1 MRLLPLIFLAL
12 CGLPVACAASE
23 KSLLP
28 GAESIG
34 RRPDWMR
41 DPRQFADRLP
51 FIDAFGQY
59 RHATW
64 TGKVASDADI
74 TAQAAAETADLAARP
89 TPAGINGW
97 GGWLAG
103 PALQAS
109 GRFRVEQ
116 VDGRWWLVDP
126 DGRLF
131 FSHGIT
137 TLFHLSSI
145 TLVGPERQAWFA
157 DRPWEREPGLL
168 VDLSAHL
175 PGAAQ
180 TRGFSFFDLNQRR
193 KHGPD
198 WKAAAFDLAHRRLR
212 SWGFNTI
219 GNWSEP
225 EFCAARR
232 TPYVRT
238 IPAPS
243 PLPSITN
250 DGRRMKLR
258 DPFDPGFAP
267 ALAAALQSKDAVS
280 SLRDPWCI
288 GWFID
293 NELDWHV
300 GVVAAVLRAPAAQ
313 PARRAFRDL
322 LERRHG
328 GDIAAAARAWHAAW
342 TSWEACLAD
351 TAIAVP
357 KDGPGAADAAAY
369 LELYAETYF
378 ATVAKVLHEAD
389 PQALYLGCRF
399 VNAKETP
406 AAVYAACARHA
417 DVISV
422 NPYVAEPRIQP
433 AANGIDRPFLATEF
447 HFGGEDRVM
456 PRAGVGPPIK
466 TSRAEAYRR
475 YVEAALRDR
484 RWVGTHWFQWCDQPA
499 TARFRDDENLNCGFV
514 DVTDRPYEDLVGAAR
529 ELAARMYQLRAGG
542 R

>member
-1 MRLLPLIFLAL
+1 M
-12 CGLPVACAASE
+12 
-23 KSLLP
+23 LP
-28 GAESIG
+28 GAASIG
-34 RRPDWMR
+34 HRPEWMR
-41 DPRQFADRLP
+41 NPQQFADHLP

-59 RHATW
+59 RHAAW
-64 TGKVASDADI
+64 HGKVSTEADI
-74 TAQAAAETADLAARP
+74 AAQAAVEAADLALRP
-89 TPAGINGW
+89 GPAYFDRW

-103 PALQAS
+103 PTLQAT
-109 GRFRVEQ
+109 GRFRVDQ

-137 TLFHLSSI
+137 TIFHLSSI
-145 TLVGPERQAWFA
+145 TLISPERQAWFA

-168 VDLSAHL
+168 VDLSLHL
-175 PGAAQ
+175 PDAGQA
-180 TRGFSFFDLNQRR
+180 RGFSFFDFNQRR

-198 WKAAAFDLAHRRLR
+198 WRESAFDLAHRRLR

-219 GNWSEP
+219 GNWSDP
-225 EFCAARR
+225 ALCAARR

-238 IPAPS
+238 LPAPS

-250 DGRRMKLR
+250 NGRRLKLR
-258 DPFDPGFAP
+258 DPFDPEFAP
-267 ALAAALQSKDAVS
+267 ALAAALRGKDAVA
-280 SLRDPWCI
+280 SLKDPWCI

-293 NELDWHV
+293 NELAWHE
-300 GVVAAVLRAPAAQ
+300 GVVDAVLRSPSTQ
-313 PARRAFRDL
+313 PARRALRDL

-328 GDIAAAARAWHAAW
+328 GDIAAAAAAWQAGW
-342 TSWEACLAD
+342 TSWRACLED
-351 TAIAVP
+351 PPPVVP
-357 KDGPGAADAAAY
+357 TDGPGAADAAAF
-369 LELYAETYF
+369 LESYAETYF
-378 ATVAKVLHEAD
+378 ATVARVLREAD

-399 VNAKETP
+399 VNAKDTP

-417 DVISV
+417 DIVSV
-422 NPYVAEPRIQP
+422 NPYAAEPRIQ
-433 AANGIDRPFLATEF
+433 AAASAIDRPFMATEF
-447 HFGGEDRVM
+447 HFGGDDRVM
-456 PRAGVGPPIK
+456 PRAGVGPRLKIP
-466 TSRAEAYRR
+466 RAEAYRR

-529 ELAARMYQLRAGG
+529 DIAARMYQLRAAP